1 MDCNYLID
9 IFVGMERRMNR
20 QRYICRQ
27 IEQVG
32 VDIIDKKRDIYTYV
46 RDIDML
52 DIQQINVNAVNDR
65 YRHRDIER
73 DIDLIFRDIDMSDI
87 QSMMNISM
95 KDLDMIDTFMINC
108 YRYDRYIH
116 IYT

>member
-1 MDCNYLID
+1 
-9 IFVGMERRMNR
+9 
-20 QRYICRQ
+20 
-27 IEQVG
+27 
-32 VDIIDKKRDIYTYV
+32 
-46 RDIDML
+46 
-52 DIQQINVNAVNDR
+52 
-65 YRHRDIER
+65 
-73 DIDLIFRDIDMSDI
+73 MSDI